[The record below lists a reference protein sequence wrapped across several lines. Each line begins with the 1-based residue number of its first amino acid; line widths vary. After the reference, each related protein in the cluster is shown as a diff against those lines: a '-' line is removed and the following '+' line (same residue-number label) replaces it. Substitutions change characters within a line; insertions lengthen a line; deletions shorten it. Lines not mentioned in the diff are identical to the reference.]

1 MTILLQGKF
10 LGTHNGIINYTIG
23 QRKGLGISNK
33 NPLYVVKIDAT
44 NNQIIVGLEKDLTK
58 QSLKIKELN
67 WIADNSLLSEP
78 ITAFVKLR
86 SSQKEIEAK
95 IIVDT
100 KNNTATIDLFSATK
114 SITNGQAC
122 VIYQD
127 SLVLGGGWISN

>member
-58 QSLKIKELN
+58 QSLKIEEL
-67 WIADNSLLSEP
+67 IP
-78 ITAFVKLR
+78 
-86 SSQKEIEAK
+86 
-95 IIVDT
+95 IIVL
-100 KNNTATIDLFSATK
+100 N
-114 SITNGQAC
+114 QALNLKARLRKP
-122 VIYQD
+122 I
-127 SLVLGGGWISN
+127 